1 MNELYQIIIA
11 ATPVASSIICIL
23 FLLFAYG
30 DRILS
35 IERYLKRLLLI
46 YFCQMI
52 FNWIFNLM
60 VQVPG
65 SSFQYILPFV
75 AFNLHLM
82 QVVFFHVIV
91 IITSMGEQKR
101 IGGYHYV
108 IPFLLSFA
116 VSLFFFS
123 SLSFFPSHND
133 VFNFFI
139 PYLFISVALYSVYYT
154 YLMIRHLY
162 DSYTKLMSEGRYE
175 DWSKIKWLNYVLF
188 FRILLL
194 ITFIGLYSFTSY
206 NNLLY
211 ALFIPVQHLIL
222 TYNLLQRNYVLK
234 KTYLQINKILMPS
247 GRIENDVQVSISEE
261 KDNIIE
267 VKEEATSILSQAQL
281 DSYFRENK
289 PFLDPDLKME
299 QMVKIFNT
307 NRAYFSKFV
316 NVAYGVNFS
325 NYINMWRLRELD
337 SLMEDPEHKEK
348 DLQTLITMAGFG
360 SLRNYWRVKKKLE
373 EKHKNDKYSE

>member
-1 MNELYQIIIA
+1 
-11 ATPVASSIICIL
+11 
-23 FLLFAYG
+23 
-30 DRILS
+30 
-35 IERYLKRLLLI
+35 
-46 YFCQMI
+46 MI

-60 VQVPG
+60 IQVPG

-162 DSYTKLMSEGRYE
+162 DSYTKLMSEG
-175 DWSKIKWLNYVLF
+175 
-188 FRILLL
+188 
-194 ITFIGLYSFTSY
+194 
-206 NNLLY
+206 
-211 ALFIPVQHLIL
+211 
-222 TYNLLQRNYVLK
+222 
-234 KTYLQINKILMPS
+234 
-247 GRIENDVQVSISEE
+247 
-261 KDNIIE
+261 
-267 VKEEATSILSQAQL
+267 
-281 DSYFRENK
+281 
-289 PFLDPDLKME
+289 
-299 QMVKIFNT
+299 
-307 NRAYFSKFV
+307 
-316 NVAYGVNFS
+316 
-325 NYINMWRLRELD
+325 
-337 SLMEDPEHKEK
+337 
-348 DLQTLITMAGFG
+348 
-360 SLRNYWRVKKKLE
+360 
-373 EKHKNDKYSE
+373 

>member
-11 ATPVASSIICIL
+11 ATPVASSVICIL
-23 FLLFAYG
+23 FLIFAYG

-35 IERYLKRLLLI
+35 IERYIKRLLLV
-46 YFCQMI
+46 YFCQII

-65 SSFQYILPFV
+65 SSYQYILPIV

-91 IITSMGEQKR
+91 IITSMGEKKK

-108 IPFLLSFA
+108 IPFLLNFA

-139 PYLFISVALYSVYYT
+139 PYLFISVTLYSIYYT
-154 YLMIRHLY
+154 YLTIRHLY
-162 DSYTKLMSEGRYE
+162 DGYNRLMSEGRYE
-175 DWSKIKWLNYVLF
+175 DWNKIKWLRYVLV

-222 TYNLLQRNYVLK
+222 IYNLLQRNYVFK
-234 KTYLQINKILMPS
+234 KTYLQVNKILMPS
-247 GRIENDVQVSISEE
+247 GRIENDVQIVALAE
-261 KDNIIE
+261 KENVIE
-267 VKEEATSILSQAQL
+267 VNIEPSSILSQAKL
-281 DSYFRENK
+281 DSYFKENK

-337 SLMEDPEHKEK
+337 SLMEEPDHKEK

-373 EKHKNDKYSE
+373 EKNKIDK